1 MSLKY
6 FACLW
11 GYVFTLAPIFS
22 YAQATEE
29 DNIRFLNYLL
39 ESKQYEDAIFL
50 SKQLIH
56 QQNFTHYSPAYYAG
70 FAHYNLRQL
79 DSAAV
84 YLSKVPESNPYF
96 YKSRFFQG
104 ISLAYLKDYT
114 QAKQVFSQLP
124 PADSMQQ
131 ELKIFEQAGL
141 ALLQKDYKEF
151 NALSQ
156 KFTYQYFPFSQQ
168 ENNLLTYQHD
178 LLQVKKR
185 SPVVAGLLSAVVPGA
200 GKVYAGQLGQGVAIF
215 LQNTIFALQAY
226 EGYRKDGP
234 RSARFIIYSS
244 LFTVFYIGN
253 VWGSVLSVQ
262 IKRQQM
268 YDKINN
274 QIVFDMHIPLRTI
287 FN

>member
-1 MSLKY
+1 MIQKYLACFWKYSL
-6 FACLW
+6 AL
-11 GYVFTLAPIFS
+11 LPALS
-22 YAQATEE
+22 YAQTTDEN
-29 DNIRFLNYLL
+29 NITFLNYLL

-50 SKQLIH
+50 SKQLLH
-56 QQNFTHYSPAYYAG
+56 QQNFNNYSPAYYAG

-84 YLSKVPESNPYF
+84 YLGKVPASNPYF

-104 ISLAYLKDYT
+104 ISLAYLKEYA

-124 PADSMQQ
+124 TADSLQQ

-151 NALSQ
+151 NTLSQ

-168 ENNLLTYQHD
+168 ENNLLTYKQD

-185 SPVVAGLLSAVVPGA
+185 SPVVAGLLSAVIPGA
-200 GKVYAGQLGQGVAIF
+200 GKLYAGQLGQGVAIF
-215 LQNTIFALQAY
+215 LQNTIFGLQAY